1 MKNESERDIMLTVR
15 DGYLVCPRCLV
26 NRKVV
31 KVDQDTT
38 AHNLAVFC
46 RSCKLELKID
56 IVEGQCFKSRSQ

>member
-1 MKNESERDIMLTVR
+1 MKNTAERDIMLTVR

-31 KVDQDTT
+31 KVDPDTT
-38 AHNLAVFC
+38 ARNLAVFC
-46 RSCKLELKID
+46 RHCKLELKID

>member
-1 MKNESERDIMLTVR
+1 MLTVR

-26 NRKVV
+26 NRTVV

-46 RSCKLELKID
+46 RSCKQELKND
-56 IVEGQCFKSRSQ
+56 IVAGQSFQGRTQ